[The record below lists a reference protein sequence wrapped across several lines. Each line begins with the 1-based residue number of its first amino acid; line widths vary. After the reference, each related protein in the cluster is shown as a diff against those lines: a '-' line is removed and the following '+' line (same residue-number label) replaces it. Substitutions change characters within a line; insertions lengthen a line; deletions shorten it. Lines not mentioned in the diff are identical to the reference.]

1 MAHSPKKESIA
12 ERKEEAAKS
21 AHVTPADASHEEHAL
36 DDALVDTFPA
46 SDPVPVGASEPQTE
60 ADTDSVIE
68 ELLDDAIEMSFPA
81 SDPIAVDADITR
93 IEHIPASADARED
106 HQNHNAIRES
116 SRPAGS
122 AKKNRDV

>member
-12 ERKEEAAKS
+12 ERKEEAAKN
-21 AHVTPADASHEEHAL
+21 AHVTPEHASREEHAL

-46 SDPVPVGASEPQTE
+46 SDPVPVGASEPQ
-60 ADTDSVIE
+60 ADIDTDSVIE

-106 HQNHNAIRES
+106 HQNRNAIKERGKAAS
-116 SRPAGS
+116 A
-122 AKKNRDV
+122 AKKSRDA

>member
-21 AHVTPADASHEEHAL
+21 AQVTPAGAPHEEHAL
-36 DDALVDTFPA
+36 DDALVDT
-46 SDPVPVGASEPQTE
+46 
-60 ADTDSVIE
+60 
-68 ELLDDAIEMSFPA
+68 FPA

-116 SRPAGS
+116 SKPAGA